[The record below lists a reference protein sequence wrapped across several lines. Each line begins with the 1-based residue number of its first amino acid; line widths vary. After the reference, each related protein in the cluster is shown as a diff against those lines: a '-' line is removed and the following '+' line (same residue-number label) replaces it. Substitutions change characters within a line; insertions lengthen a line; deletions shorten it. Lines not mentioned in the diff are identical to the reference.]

1 METTTSTTQTAP
13 TILNSVDDLRWHH
26 YAGKQSSRF
35 AFHGYCTIMHSYDGT
50 SEHTWDVYCQTDG
63 EDILIASNVPDYH
76 ACERV
81 NSANAAV
88 HVGDE
93 VPA

>member
-13 TILNSVDDLRWHH
+13 ATLNSVHDARWK
-26 YAGKQSSRF
+26 YNGNQYRGF